1 MPLSDG
7 TLELNHLDGWQVKSG
22 SAKVAQG
29 LEVPTDGCSAQ
40 ADRPWRLVRDDV
52 KRAWIDGSF
61 ATVVTEPGMTNFD
74 YFLRNMQELGGD
86 MGVPI
91 TFLEQHN
98 PDQFEI
104 VSFSEDNLAKEAGI
118 MQDRTG
124 RTKPEV
130 EEDGKCKNV
139 WRASSS
145 ATCAPS
151 RARRPSMQIER
162 RKTIVSEVVAGYH
175 NNAYKVMTGQQ
186 LLSPSAST
194 STVRSVWTTST
205 SAACLTI
212 RCRSFSATSCS
223 STCTTVPTPRS
234 GAGFALSISR
244 ARD

>member
-1 MPLSDG
+1 M
-7 TLELNHLDGWQVKSG
+7 
-22 SAKVAQG
+22 
-29 LEVPTDGCSAQ
+29 
-40 ADRPWRLVRDDV
+40 RDDV

-61 ATVVTEPGMTNFD
+61 ATVVTEPGMANFD
-74 YFLRNMQELGGD
+74 HFLRSMQELDGD

-175 NNAYKVMTGQQ
+175 NNAYKVMTGQRRTIAFCEYIDGAFGVDDQ
-186 LLSPSAST
+186 YFCSLPDDQMQVILGYKLFVYVYDGTDSKKRGWFRIINIAGE
-194 STVRSVWTTST
+194 R
-205 SAACLTI
+205 LT
-212 RCRSFSATSCS
+212 
-223 STCTTVPTPRS
+223 
-234 GAGFALSISR
+234 
-244 ARD
+244 D